1 MPSYSKDI
9 DGDQAFRAADGPSG
23 LLGRGLDATYSGA
36 VSFLRR
42 KFTRDLTGADVA
54 VVGIPFDL
62 ATTYRP
68 GARLGPRAVR
78 AASVQLAELKA
89 FPFGFDPFDRLAVA
103 DWGDVYFDSG
113 HGAAEAPKAITD
125 SIAGILDAGA
135 KTLCFGGDHFV
146 TYPIL
151 KAHFDRHGPL
161 RLVHFDAHCDTW
173 PDDGTRLDHGSMF
186 ARAAKEG
193 IVDPA
198 HSVQIGLRTWND
210 DEYGFQV
217 MDAPWVHRNGPDA
230 VIERT
235 LDVVGTEA
243 PAYLTF
249 DIDCLDPAFAPGTGT
264 PVAGGLSSAQA
275 LEILRGLGDLNW
287 TGADVVE
294 VAPAYDHAEITA
306 IAAATLAH
314 DWLCLEAKKKP
325 A

>member
-9 DGDQAFRAADGPSG
+9 DGDQAFRAAE
-23 LLGRGLDATYSGA
+23 LLGRGMDATYSGA

-42 KFTRDLTGADVA
+42 KYTRDLTGADVA

-103 DWGDVYFDSG
+103 DWGDVFFDSG
-113 HGAAEAPKAITD
+113 YGASEAPKAITEA
-125 SIAGILDAGA
+125 IAGILAQGA

-151 KAHFDRHGPL
+151 KAHYDTHGPI

-210 DEYGFQV
+210 DDYGFTV
-217 MDAPWVHRNGPDA
+217 LEAPWVHRNGPDA
-230 VIERT
+230 VIQRT
-235 LDVVGTEA
+235 LETVGTEA

-314 DWLCLEAKKKP
+314 DWLCLEAAKKP
-325 A
+325 EPA